1 VWQQQKERLQIGFAG
16 TERLRFSITYGR
28 RGNRDGM
35 RVVSE
40 DGDEKQDFGANH
52 KLSLLIKTYH
62 AQGN

>member
-1 VWQQQKERLQIGFAG
+1 
-16 TERLRFSITYGR
+16 
-28 RGNRDGM
+28 M